1 MLSVWLPFRANAGHR
16 GPRRPAPLDAMGAGA
31 PCARR
36 RHGLLARAS
45 PSGHLRRL
53 RRTPAGPGPRS
64 QHLPSADAASPRHRG
79 RGRSSGD
86 LVELV
91 GTVMDVT
98 ERKRAEEA
106 RAYLAAIIASSADAI
121 VGKTLDSVI
130 TSWNEAAE
138 RMFGY
143 TAAEAVGQ
151 QIYLIIP
158 PERHGE
164 EGQILARRSEEHT
177 SELQSLAYLVCR
189 LLLEKKKKEE

>member
-16 GPRRPAPLDAMGAGA
+16 GPRRPAPLDAMRAGT
-31 PCARR
+31 PCDRR

-45 PSGHLRRL
+45 PSGHLRHL

-64 QHLPSADAASPRHRG
+64 QHLP

-86 LVELV
+86 LVEV

-138 RMFGY
+138 RMF
-143 TAAEAVGQ
+143 
-151 QIYLIIP
+151 
-158 PERHGE
+158 
-164 EGQILARRSEEHT
+164 
-177 SELQSLAYLVCR
+177 
-189 LLLEKKKKEE
+189 